1 MAKIKVEVTALR
13 ENEKSLEQYIASLEE
28 LNSRLETL
36 LGRIESSWEGDSSA
50 AYINV
55 MRRYAA
61 QAANMA
67 RVLTEFKSY
76 VRSAADTFENTD
88 KKAASRIE
96 NAF

>member
-13 ENEKSLEQYIASLEE
+13 ENERSLEQYITSLET

-36 LGRIESSWEGDSSA
+36 LARIESSWEGDSST
-50 AYINV
+50 AYINT

-76 VRSAADTFENTD
+76 VRKAADTFETTD
-88 KKAASRIE
+88 KKAANRIE
-96 NAF
+96 SAF